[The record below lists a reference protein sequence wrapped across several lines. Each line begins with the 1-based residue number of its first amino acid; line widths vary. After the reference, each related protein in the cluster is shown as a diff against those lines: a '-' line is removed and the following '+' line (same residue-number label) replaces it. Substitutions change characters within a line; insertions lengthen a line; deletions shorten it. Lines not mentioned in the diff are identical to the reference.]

1 MTTDGEVVV
10 GLGLRYVMTVETSVG
25 PALKTVVKVRIV
37 AEVPP
42 SCSRATHWE
51 YQML

>member
-10 GLGLRYVMTVETSVG
+10 DLGLRYVMTVDTSVG

-37 AEVPP
+37 AEEPP
-42 SCSRATHWE
+42 SCSRATH
-51 YQML
+51 